1 MNRKILYLINPI
13 SGTLR
18 KASLQKI
25 IAEKTREQKIHF
37 EIYSADKDGKYLYL
51 KEKIKK
57 DKITDVVICGGDG
70 TVNQVAA
77 ALLGVNVNIGII
89 PAGSGNGLAFAAKI
103 PKPTARAL
111 QIIFNGRS
119 EYIDAFYI
127 NDHFSCMLCGIGFDA
142 QVAHDFSLEKKRG
155 LVTYVKRSM
164 INFLKATP
172 YQFDINIKDRS
183 FSTEAFFISVAN
195 SNQFGNNFT
204 IAPKASLND
213 GLLDIIVVRKMSKL
227 KLIWAVLQ
235 QIRFGQVWES
245 EEINFYKKEVLY
257 FQTDRL
263 SIHNP
268 MMAPLHIDGEPAT
281 TNKRFSIKIL
291 PAAFKLLQP

>member
-13 SGTLR
+13 SGPPR
-18 KASLQKI
+18 KTSLQTI
-25 IAEKTREQKIHF
+25 ISEKTREQNISF
-37 EIYSADKDGKYLYL
+37 EIIPADKDGQYLYL

-57 DKITDVVICGGDG
+57 DKITDIVICGGDG
-70 TVNQVAA
+70 TVNHIAS

-103 PKPTARAL
+103 PKSTARAL
-111 QIIFNGRS
+111 QIVFNGKS

-127 NDHFSCMLCGIGFDA
+127 NDQFSCMLCGVGFDA

-155 LVTYVKRSM
+155 LATYVKQSM
-164 INFLKATP
+164 IHFLKATP
-172 YQFDINIKDRS
+172 YVFDIVINEKS

-213 GLLDIIVVRKMSKL
+213 GLLDIIVVKRMSKL
-227 KLIWAVLQ
+227 KLLWAVLQ
-235 QIRFGQVWES
+235 QIRFGQVWQS
-245 EEINFYKKEVLY
+245 EEINFHKKEVLY

-263 SIHNP
+263 VIHNP
-268 MMAPLHIDGEPAT
+268 MLAALHIDGEPAQT
-281 TNKRFSIKIL
+281 HKKFSIKIL